1 MGGSGGIGRAV
12 SLELGSRGAYVVVH
26 GGSSREKLDS
36 TLLELRRERELRFA
50 REPELAKP
58 DLGAAGAEGF
68 LLDLGDP
75 SSGLARLSDALPGL
89 GDIDILVVAFGPFVR
104 KSLAA
109 TDRVDWVRIALLDL
123 ALPGTL
129 CSAYLPAMASRGWG
143 RILLFGGSR
152 TDGIRAYSSNAA
164 YAAAKTGLAVLVKS
178 IAAEGAPRGVGCVL
192 VCPGL
197 TDSGVPRRSREGG
210 PQIARPGR
218 TPRRTGRD
226 RLGRRRSARGRSLP
240 RLGGDNNA
248 GRWTFLLTS
257 YSCLRSGPIF
267 IRKAG
272 YRDLTTH

>member
-1 MGGSGGIGRAV
+1 MKTSQGEKPSLEGRRALVVGGSGGIGRAV
-12 SLELGSRGAYVVVH
+12 SLELGARGAYVVVH

-36 TLLELRRERELRFA
+36 TLRELRLA
-50 REPELAKP
+50 REPELATP
-58 DLGAAGAEGF
+58 GLGAAGSEGF

-75 SSGLARLSDALPGL
+75 ASGLARLSDALPGL

-109 TDRVDWVRIALLDL
+109 TDRADWERVALLDL

-129 CSAYLPAMASRGWG
+129 CSACLPAMASRGWG

-178 IAAEGAPRGVGCVL
+178 VAAEGAPRGVGCVL

-197 TDSGVPRRSREGG
+197 TDTEYIGEAEKAALRSRAPGG
-210 PQIARPGR
+210 RLAEPAEIA
-218 TPRRTGRD
+218 
-226 RLGRRRSARGRSLP
+226 SAAVDLLVADPCLASGAIVTLD
-240 RLGGDNNA
+240 GGLS
-248 GRWTFLLTS
+248 F
-257 YSCLRSGPIF
+257 
-267 IRKAG
+267 
-272 YRDLTTH
+272 

>member
-1 MGGSGGIGRAV
+1 MKTSQGEKPSLEGRRALVVGGSGGIGRAV

-36 TLLELRRERELRFA
+36 TLLELRRARELRFA
-50 REPELAKP
+50 REPRFAKP

-197 TDSGVPRRSREGG
+197 TDTEYLGEAEKAALRSRAPGG
-210 PQIARPGR
+210 RLAEPAEIA
-218 TPRRTGRD
+218 
-226 RLGRRRSARGRSLP
+226 SAAVDLLAADPCLASGAIITLD
-240 RLGGDNNA
+240 GGLS
-248 GRWTFLLTS
+248 F
-257 YSCLRSGPIF
+257 
-267 IRKAG
+267 
-272 YRDLTTH
+272 